1 LETFQRKERI
11 KSVFLCLKP
20 VNKIQE
26 VFEKLQIQKRKG
38 IRVKKKLTTYLNT
51 IFWRKQRLMRV
62 DDEVEDEE
70 EWR

>member
-1 LETFQRKERI
+1 MSQTSK
-11 KSVFLCLKP
+11 
-20 VNKIQE
+20 QE
-26 VFEKLQIQKRKG
+26 VFEKLQIQKRKR